1 MGLVNMNIA
10 TAESP
15 AESANRLREELLDF
29 VYDAEGEIAIA
40 LETHAANYGGK
51 NYDRQRQDLLIDT
64 FIFEGEVGEST
75 PLDLFLESEQ
85 NMSRDDRQIL
95 QNWKR
100 SFLGLFE
107 VVEIGDDGGTLMNW
121 FTQKQYPIVFDSSAK
136 NSQFSR
142 LKPGEIIHARL
153 APMTDNKWIVFG
165 SFLTKGKLSKPKLA
179 VAIGEF
185 RERHKNSLYGD
196 APELLEEAWESVEKY
211 HREFVD
217 FFGENT
223 VTLPGYQLNQK
234 IAELCDRINEK
245 RFAELGL
252 DCNKSLKEMAEEA
265 GTDEAE
271 IREAAL
277 EAGAD
282 EKDLDAVLGSSD
294 SSSSKMVTPKAELPP
309 EIKNAESVTVFTH
322 PRWGQMFLPTYRRFA
337 EVLESD
343 TPEDRELAA
352 AFAGKYLD
360 DPQVNAYIWHHLA
373 EAHPRRLEGVLK
385 TVLERPDFSLKTD
398 LDPVLAEHGKP
409 PEPDLPDIASVP
421 RHLDELFKEAIAQ
434 VNPSKSKRKKKSKK
448 SKGFQL

>member
-1 MGLVNMNIA
+1 MNIA

-15 AESANRLREELLDF
+15 VKSAKKLREELLDF
-29 VYDAEGEIAIA
+29 VYDAEGEMAIA
-40 LETHAANYGGK
+40 LESHAANYGGK

-64 FIFEGEVGEST
+64 FIFEGQVGEST
-75 PLDLFLESEQ
+75 PLDLFLQEQ
-85 NMSRDDRQIL
+85 ENISQNDRQML
-95 QNWKR
+95 QGWKH

-107 VVEIGDDGGTLMNW
+107 VIKIAGDRATLMNW
-121 FTQKQYPIVFDSSAK
+121 FTQKKYPILFDQLS
-136 NSQFSR
+136 NHSQYSR
-142 LKPGEIIHARL
+142 LKSGEIIHARL
-153 APMTDNKWIVFG
+153 APLTENEWILFG
-165 SFLTKGKLSKPKLA
+165 SFLMKGKLSKPKLA

-185 RERHKNSLYGD
+185 RERHQNSLYGD

-234 IAELCDRINEK
+234 IGELCDRINQK
-245 RFAELGL
+245 RFAELGI
-252 DCNKSLKEMAEEA
+252 DRNKSLKEIAEEA
-265 GTDEAE
+265 GADEAE

-282 EKDLDAVLGSSD
+282 EKELDAVLGSSD
-294 SSSSKMVTPKAELPP
+294 SSSKMVTPKAELPP
-309 EIKNAESVTVFTH
+309 EIKNAEWVTVFTH

-343 TPEDRELAA
+343 TPEDRELTE
-352 AFAGKYLD
+352 AFVHKYLD
-360 DPQVNAYIWHHLA
+360 DPQVNAYIWHHLGD
-373 EAHPRRLEGVLK
+373 AHPHRLEQALK
-385 TVLERPDFSLKTD
+385 KVLERPDFSLQTD
-398 LDPVLAEHGKP
+398 LDPVLAEYGKSL
-409 PEPDLPDIASVP
+409 EPDLPDIASVP
-421 RHLDELFKEAIAQ
+421 RHLDDLFKEAIAQ

>member
-1 MGLVNMNIA
+1 MNIA

-15 AESANRLREELLDF
+15 VKSAKKLREELLDF
-29 VYDAEGEIAIA
+29 VYDAEGEMAIA

-75 PLDLFLESEQ
+75 PLDLFLQ
-85 NMSRDDRQIL
+85 AAPNLSRDERQML
-95 QNWKR
+95 QNWQR

-107 VVEIGDDGGTLMNW
+107 VLEIGDDGATLMNW
-121 FTQKQYPIVFDSSAK
+121 FTQKRYPISFDNSAQ

-142 LKPGEIIHARL
+142 LKPGEIIHGRL
-153 APMTDNKWIVFG
+153 APLTENEWLVFG

-223 VTLPGYQLNQK
+223 VTLPGYQLNKK
-234 IAELCDRINEK
+234 IGELCDRINEK

-252 DCNKSLKEMAEEA
+252 DRNKSLKEMAAEA

-271 IREAAL
+271 IREAARS
-277 EAGAD
+277 AGAD

-294 SSSSKMVTPKAELPP
+294 SSSKMVTPKAELPP

-352 AFAGKYLD
+352 AFVRKYLD
-360 DPQVNAYIWHHLA
+360 DPQVNTYLWHHFA
-373 EAHPRRLEGVLK
+373 EAYPQRLEGVLQ
-385 TVLERPDFSLKTD
+385 TVLERPNFSLQTD
-398 LDPVLAEHGKP
+398 LDPVLVEYGKP
-409 PEPDLPDIASVP
+409 REPDLPDIASVP

-434 VNPSKSKRKKKSKK
+434 VNSSKSKRKKKSKK